1 MTSIRRLI
9 AAATVSAAT
18 LVAAGAAQAS
28 SFYIRS
34 GQGAEGVGLQFAG
47 GASGGIGLASIGW
60 NPATLTMF
68 PGRRSNFNAAL
79 IYPQADFTLDA
90 PSRLYSGTTPFAL
103 NPQQTPVG
111 EIGSDAAFV
120 PSSYSAFQFSDR
132 LWFGLATGAPWGLR
146 SKNEE
151 FNSAGQLYG
160 RSSKVR
166 SYNASPSVAYK
177 VTDWLSI
184 GAALQLQYFKVELKQ
199 SSPFAGQT
207 GLPALLTAVSP
218 NAPSSILEGF
228 DISYGY
234 RAGFTITPWAGGSF
248 GVGYRSM
255 VRHEL
260 SGDLTQPRLGNVGI
274 DIPIRA
280 NLTLPESVLVGFSQ
294 QITPGLQLHL
304 GYEWT
309 NWSRFNRIPVR
320 NTNNDQVLTSLNF
333 EYSDA
338 HYFSAGLEYAY
349 NPFLTLRAGVSYEK
363 SAVTDRVRTTRISDN
378 DRLGLSVGAGYNWNE
393 RLTIDLS
400 YAHYFV
406 KDAPVA
412 ILPGHPAFQNVSY
425 EGTAKPSVDVLAV
438 GLTYRWDTPAVVAVE
453 ERPLIRK
460 F

>member
-1 MTSIRRLI
+1 MTIRRLI

-18 LVAAGAAQAS
+18 LVAASAAQAS
-28 SFYIRS
+28 SFYIRT

-47 GASGGIGLASIGW
+47 GAAGGIGLASIAW

-79 IYPQADFTLDA
+79 IYPQAEFDIDA
-90 PSRLYSGTTPFAL
+90 PSRLYAGTTPIAL
-103 NPQQTPVG
+103 NPQQNPVG
-111 EIGSDAAFV
+111 EIGADAAFV
-120 PSSYSAFQFSDR
+120 PSSYSSYQLTDS
-132 LWFGLATGAPWGLR
+132 LWVGLATGAPWGLR
-146 SKNEE
+146 SKSEE

-166 SYNASPSVAYK
+166 SYNASPSIAYQ
-177 VTDWLSI
+177 VTPWLSI
-184 GAALQLQYFKVELKQ
+184 GAALQVQYFKVELKQ
-199 SSPFAGQT
+199 ASPFAGQT

-218 NAPSSILEGF
+218 NAPSSTLEGF
-228 DISYGY
+228 DVSYGY

-255 VRHEL
+255 IRHEL
-260 SGDLTQPRLGNVGI
+260 SGDLTQPLRTGDGI

-294 QITPGLQLHL
+294 QINPALQLHL

-320 NTNNDQVLTSLNF
+320 NAGTGQTLTSLNF

-338 HYFSAGLEYAY
+338 HYFSAGLEYAF
-349 NPFLTLRAGVSYEK
+349 NPALTLRAGVSYEK

-400 YAHYFV
+400 YAHYFI
-406 KDAPVA
+406 KDAPVD
-412 ILPGHPAFQNVSY
+412 IGPGHPSFVGVTYQGV
-425 EGTAKPSVDVLAV
+425 AKPSVDVLAL
-438 GLTYRWDTPAVVAVE
+438 GLTYRWDTPAAVAVE